1 MFTDIFKNI
10 MKINNENDI
19 KKVKNLFKKL
29 MDKFQNDDQ
38 KLKEFIYKEIEKIF
52 DYSTLEK
59 NKINEMNNKIGK
71 KLNGIEDNIKK
82 YEIDNNMES

>member
-1 MFTDIFKNI
+1 
-10 MKINNENDI
+10 
-19 KKVKNLFKKL
+19 
-29 MDKFQNDDQ
+29 MDEFQNDDQ
-38 KLKEFIYKEIEKIF
+38 KLKEFIHKEIEKIF